1 MSRSLHK
8 ILRRGL
14 PQGWKPILIA
24 LEARRHILLREEWRS
39 FIKEGNKGMNYHEII
54 AAVGEG
60 SAHPGGYQGTVDFI
74 RFAGITPGLRVLEV
88 GCGTGRTACLLTQLG
103 AHVTAMDHSVVML
116 EKAERRAQLQQLQ
129 IEWIQG
135 DITAIPLRSDT
146 YDAVIAESV
155 TVFAA
160 DPVKAFREYHRVLRK
175 DGQVWDRELFR
186 TLPHPALER
195 EMREL
200 YGNPHLP
207 DAAAWMRMMQEAGF
221 RNVRQWEPGA
231 AAEEG
236 VSPNASKDTNPRQGG
251 ASSFDWQN
259 AWDPHR
265 ILDLEAL
272 QDPAVRTFFKE
283 NEAFLQR
290 YRAHLDYGVFMAEKR

>member
-1 MSRSLHK
+1 
-8 ILRRGL
+8 
-14 PQGWKPILIA
+14 
-24 LEARRHILLREEWRS
+24 
-39 FIKEGNKGMNYHEII
+39 MNYHEII

-88 GCGTGRTACLLTQLG
+88 GCGTGRTACLLAQLG
-103 AHVTAMDHSVVML
+103 AQVTALDQSIVML
-116 EKAERRAQLQQLQ
+116 EKAERRAQQQQLQ
-129 IEWIQG
+129 IQWIQG

-146 YDAVIAESV
+146 YDAVFAESV

-175 DGQVWDRELFR
+175 GGQAWDRELFR
-186 TLPHPALER
+186 TQPHPALER

-207 DAAAWMRMMQEAGF
+207 DAAAWMRMLQDAGF
-221 RNVRQWEPGA
+221 RTIRQWEPGA
-231 AAEEG
+231 GADESEKSSSSILSQGQGG
-236 VSPNASKDTNPRQGG
+236 VST
-251 ASSFDWQN
+251 FDWQN

-272 QDPAVRTFFKE
+272 QDPDVRTFFKE

-290 YRAHLDYGVFMAEKR
+290 YRAHLSYGVFIAEK

>member
-1 MSRSLHK
+1 
-8 ILRRGL
+8 
-14 PQGWKPILIA
+14 
-24 LEARRHILLREEWRS
+24 
-39 FIKEGNKGMNYHEII
+39 MNYHEII

-60 SAHPGGYQGTVDFI
+60 SAHPGGYQGTLDFI
-74 RFAGITPGLRVLEV
+74 QSVGVVPGMRVLEV
-88 GCGTGRTACLLTQLG
+88 GCGTGRTACLLAQLG
-103 AHVTAMDHSVVML
+103 AQVTAMDQSVIML
-116 EKAERRAQLQQLQ
+116 EKAERRAQQQQLQ

-175 DGQVWDRELFR
+175 GGEAWDRELYR
-186 TLPHPALER
+186 TQPHSALER

-207 DAAAWMRMMQEAGF
+207 DAAAWMRMMQDAGF
-221 RNVRQWEPGA
+221 RSVRPWVPGTGA
-231 AAEEG
+231 DESENPG
-236 VSPNASKDTNPRQGG
+236 PNTTQGQGG
-251 ASSFDWQN
+251 KNSSFDWQN

-265 ILDLEAL
+265 FLDLEAL

-290 YRAHLDYGVFMAEKR
+290 YRNHLSHGVFIAEKY

>member
-1 MSRSLHK
+1 
-8 ILRRGL
+8 
-14 PQGWKPILIA
+14 
-24 LEARRHILLREEWRS
+24 
-39 FIKEGNKGMNYHEII
+39 MNYHEII

-74 RFAGITPGLRVLEV
+74 REAGISPGLRVLEV
-88 GCGTGRTACLLTQLG
+88 GCGTGRTACLLAQLG
-103 AHVTAMDHSVVML
+103 AHVTAMDQSVAML
-116 EKAERRAQLQQLQ
+116 EKAGQRAQRQQLQ

-146 YDAVIAESV
+146 YEAVLAESV

-175 DGQVWDRELFR
+175 GGQVWDRELFR
-186 TLPHPALER
+186 TQPHPALER

-200 YGNPHLP
+200 YGNPYLP
-207 DAAAWMRMMQEAGF
+207 DAGAWMRMLQDAGF
-221 RNVRQWEPGA
+221 RSVRQWEPGTGTS
-231 AAEEG
+231 G
-236 VSPNASKDTNPRQGG
+236 V
-251 ASSFDWQN
+251 SSFDWQN

-272 QDPAVRTFFKE
+272 QDPAVRAFFKE
-283 NEAFLQR
+283 NERFLQR
-290 YRAHLDYGVFMAEKR
+290 YQAHLSYGVFMAEK